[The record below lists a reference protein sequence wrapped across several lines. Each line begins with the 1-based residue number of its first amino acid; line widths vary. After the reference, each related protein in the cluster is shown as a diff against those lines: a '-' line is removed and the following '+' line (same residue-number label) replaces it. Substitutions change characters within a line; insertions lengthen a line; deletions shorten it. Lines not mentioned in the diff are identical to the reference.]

1 MTINKQGKNYF
12 TQSVVFQMLLQRK
25 RIDFISTNLET
36 LNDAVKKGQSPE
48 RKWIC
53 VRTGDIYVSWEKV
66 GLIWK

>member
-48 RKWIC
+48 RK
-53 VRTGDIYVSWEKV
+53 
-66 GLIWK
+66 